1 LLCRRR
7 GVSETRSS
15 NHASQSVS
23 TFFRDR
29 VAEHYQIK
37 VATQKEVKC
46 LSHRLR
52 RRDDIDRRL
61 QDHFASVQQLMNP
74 DQPQERQLTT

>member
-1 LLCRRR
+1 MPTTGGER
-7 GVSETRSS
+7 TRSS
-15 NHASQSVS
+15 NHASQYVS
-23 TFFRDR
+23 IFFRDR

-37 VATQKEVKC
+37 VATQKEMEC
-46 LSHRLR
+46 LSYRLR

-74 DQPQERQLTT
+74 DQPQER